1 MHTEGHDMGK
11 PEAVPAHPAPKH
23 DSEHPGYETQDVNV
37 GGIIVFLAG
46 LAGSV
51 LVFFL
56 FCFVMGKALDSW
68 LVNSDKSNST
78 KWQADLSQPGAT
90 PRGDKRENLKSND
103 QIQQDQLLAVANAF
117 PAPRMQTDD
126 GNQDTADL
134 HAREDLLLNFNT
146 TSSDLQGGAVRIPID
161 RAMQLVVQ
169 RGLPKIPV
177 ATDMQISPSGTKPK
191 QLMAGESV
199 PTVQAPL
206 TDGFA
211 RTGYELEYITARDQ
225 KNEFEKETK
234 K

>member
-1 MHTEGHDMGK
+1 MGK

-51 LVFFL
+51 VVFFL

-169 RGLPKIPV
+169 RGLPV
-177 ATDMQISPSGTKPK
+177 APASTQKTI
-191 QLMAGESV
+191 LMAGESV
-199 PTVQAPL
+199 PSVHAPL

>member
-1 MHTEGHDMGK
+1 MGK

-51 LVFFL
+51 VVFFL

-68 LVNSDKSNST
+68 LLHSDKAT
-78 KWQADLSQPGAT
+78 TTTWGTDLSQPGAT
-90 PRGDKRENLKSND
+90 PHGQQRKDLTSNAEME
-103 QIQQDQLLAVANAF
+103 QNQLRDVSQAF
-117 PAPRMQTDD
+117 PTPRLETDD

-134 HAREDLLLNFNT
+134 HAREDLLLDYNT
-146 TSSDLQGGAVRIPID
+146 TSSDLPSGAVRIPID

-169 RGLPKIPV
+169 RGLPAAP
-177 ATDMQISPSGTKPK
+177 ATTQKTT
-191 QLMAGESV
+191 LMFGESV
-199 PTVQAPL
+199 PAVQAPL
-206 TDGFA
+206 TTGFA
-211 RTGYELEYITARDQ
+211 RTGYELETIAARDQ
-225 KNEFEKETK
+225 KNQFEKAEKAEK

>member
-1 MHTEGHDMGK
+1 MHIEGHDMGK
-11 PEAVPAHPAPKH
+11 PEGVQAHPSTKH

-37 GGIIVFLAG
+37 GGIVVFLAG

-51 LVFFL
+51 VVFFV

-68 LVNSDKSNST
+68 LVHSDTTAST
-78 KWQADLSQPGAT
+78 KWQQDMSEPGAT
-90 PRGDKRENLKSND
+90 PRGEKRADLKSNAA
-103 QIQQDQLLAVANAF
+103 IEQDQLNAVAQAF
-117 PAPRMQTDD
+117 PTPRLETDD

-146 TSSDLQGGAVRIPID
+146 TSSDLPVGTVRIPID

-169 RGLPKIPV
+169 RGLPAAPASTQK
-177 ATDMQISPSGTKPK
+177 TS
-191 QLMAGESV
+191 LMAGESV

-211 RTGYELEYITARDQ
+211 RTGYELDTIAAREQ
-225 KNEFEKETK
+225 KSEFEKAEK

>member
-11 PEAVPAHPAPKH
+11 PEGVPAHPTSKH

-51 LVFFL
+51 VVFFL

-68 LVNSDKSNST
+68 LLHSDKSST
-78 KWQADLSQPGAT
+78 TQWSADLSEPGAT
-90 PRGDKRENLKSND
+90 PHGQKREDLKSND
-103 QIQQDQLLAVANAF
+103 QIQQDQSLAVVKAF
-117 PAPRMQTDD
+117 PTPQLQTDD

-134 HAREDLLLNFNT
+134 HAREDLLLDFNT
-146 TSSDLQGGAVRIPID
+146 TSSDLQAGTVRIPID

-169 RGLPKIPV
+169 RGLPAAPA
-177 ATDMQISPSGTKPK
+177 ATQKTAV
-191 QLMAGESV
+191 MAGDSV
-199 PTVQAPL
+199 PAVQAPL
-206 TDGFA
+206 TSGFT
-211 RTGYELEYITARDQ
+211 RTGFELETIAAREQ
-225 KNEFEKETK
+225 KNEYEKSEAK